1 MIDANHFFAV
11 EKRQRRRWELVF
23 YLRVFDQSSGSQLG
37 HVVDISESGLMLLSE
52 TPIEL
57 NKDFDLILEMP
68 VSDRNERE
76 KVSLKARS
84 LWKSSDANPDLYDTG
99 FSLINPDKKSISAI
113 RTLIDELQF

>member
-1 MIDANHFFAV
+1 MTDASHFFAV

-23 YLRVFDQSSGSQLG
+23 YLRVFDQSDGSLLG

-52 TPIEL
+52 APIDIE
-57 NKDFDLILEMP
+57 KDYNLALEMP
-68 VSDRNERE
+68 ATDSEDRE
-76 KVSLKARS
+76 KISFKARS

-99 FSLINPDKKSISAI
+99 FSLINPDKNSISAI